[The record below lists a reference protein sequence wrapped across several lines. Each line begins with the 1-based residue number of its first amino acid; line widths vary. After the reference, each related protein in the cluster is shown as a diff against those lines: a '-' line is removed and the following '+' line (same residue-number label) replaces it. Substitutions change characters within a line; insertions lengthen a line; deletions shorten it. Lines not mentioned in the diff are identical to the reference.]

1 MGILMTIIVMGVS
14 GSGKTTVGRRLADA
28 LGGSFH
34 DGDDFHPPEN
44 VRKMA
49 SGEPLSDADRWP
61 WLEAIRSFI
70 QESRAKDTVTVI
82 ACSALKKTYRQLLS
96 GNGNDV
102 VWIFLRGDYE
112 LIRERMEA
120 RSDHF
125 FDADLLQ
132 SQFDALEAP
141 GEEEAIVVDVDAT
154 PDAIAEEIMEQLP
167 ESLVRRRD

>member
-1 MGILMTIIVMGVS
+1 MTIIVMGVS

-49 SGEPLSDADRWP
+49 SGQPLTDADRWP
-61 WLEAIRSFI
+61 WLKAIRSFI
-70 QESRAKDTVTVI
+70 EARTREDDVTVI
-82 ACSALKKTYRQLLS
+82 ACSALKQSYRDVLS
-96 GNGNDV
+96 GDEEDL

-154 PDAIAEEIMEQLP
+154 PDAIVEEIIEQLP
-167 ESLVRRRD
+167 EDDIRKRG

>member
-49 SGEPLSDADRWP
+49 SGQPLTDADRWP
-61 WLEAIRSFI
+61 WLKAIRSFI
-70 QESRAKDTVTVI
+70 EARTREDDVTVI
-82 ACSALKKTYRQLLS
+82 ACSALKQSYRDVLS
-96 GNGNDV
+96 GDEEDL

>member
-1 MGILMTIIVMGVS
+1 MTIIVMGVS

-49 SGEPLSDADRWP
+49 SGQPLTDADRWP
-61 WLEAIRSFI
+61 WLKAIRSFI
-70 QESRAKDTVTVI
+70 EARTREDDVTVI
-82 ACSALKKTYRQLLS
+82 ACSALKQSYRDVLS
-96 GNGNDV
+96 GDEEDL